1 MKKFSAS
8 CFSILFLLFFVFLA
22 AGCGGGGGGVS
33 AATGGNNAGK
43 KGGAGGAGSAPTL
56 RINPNDSPTL
66 TGINWQTIDFTV
78 KIGNRAPI
86 KRTLNLGEIMDLNL
100 SDADGL
106 AVGETIDIEA
116 KIVNAA
122 GLEFEAFSGVKTIT
136 AGTNNVVMTVGRKV
150 EIQLP
155 ANVTLE
161 GGATYVVV
169 TKNGA
174 TLPKATTTTNNCL
187 RYWKRAD
194 NTIIYNGKLSPA
206 DFTTTTSLTPV
217 FRTPLV
223 GDIFCTD
230 ETIAVNVADLGGRTP
245 FGIICA
251 TGIGGNDVV
260 CVLSPDEYQC
270 KLSDNYFAYSSPA
283 TYIGDTTLNYNVTC
297 GLNVKEEMYD
307 KFPNLDAVSPAYA
320 YLKTLPNLPTGKQV
334 NWYIPTV
341 GEATSYFVTSRN
353 AALTA
358 IGSTPFSA
366 TDYMTCTMKTPTAG
380 ETYWSSAY
388 YAKPDDNATTYRDD
402 YATYSKR
409 LRAIGYIRIH

>member
-22 AGCGGGGGGVS
+22 AGCGGGGGVS

-150 EIQLP
+150 QIQIP

-161 GGATYVVV
+161 GGVTYVVV

-174 TLPKATTTTNNCL
+174 ILPKATTTATQYF
-187 RYWKRAD
+187 RYWQRDD
-194 NTIIYNGKLSPA
+194 NTPA
-206 DFTTTTSLTPV
+206 GVICNVSE
-217 FRTPLV
+217 PL
-223 GDIFCTD
+223 GWSCFISIS
-230 ETIAVNVADLGGRTP
+230 E
-245 FGIICA
+245 A
-251 TGIGGNDVV
+251 T
-260 CVLSPDEYQC
+260 C
-270 KLSDNYFAYSSPA
+270 KLNDNYFPYITGGYNYSS
-283 TYIGDTTLNYNVTC
+283 TSSSDSRS
-297 GLNVKEEMYD
+297 GLDFKNQMITEFGSLYT
-307 KFPNLDAVSPAYA
+307 NSPAYK
-320 YLKTLPNLPTGKQV
+320 YLATLPNLSEGTHV
-334 NWYIPTV
+334 DWYIPSIYEVTRH
-341 GEATSYFVTSRN
+341 FVTTKNSTLN
-353 AALTA
+353 A
-358 IGSTPFSA
+358 IGAVEFDSNA
-366 TDYMTCTMKTPTAG
+366 EYMTCNMKMPNAG
-380 ETYWSSAY
+380 DSYWSLAY
-388 YAKPDDNATTYRDD
+388 YAKANLDYDTILTYRED
-402 YATYSKR
+402 YTTYSKR

>member
-150 EIQLP
+150 QIQIP

-174 TLPKATTTTNNCL
+174 ILPKATTTEKKYF
-187 RYWKRAD
+187 RYWQRDD
-194 NTIIYNGKLSPA
+194 NTIIYDGKLSPA
-206 DFTTTTSLTPV
+206 DFATTASVTPV
-217 FRTPLV
+217 FRRPFS
-223 GDIFCTD
+223 GDILFSDKSVATTGD
-230 ETIAVNVADLGGRTP
+230 EFGNRTP
-245 FGIICA
+245 AGVICNVSEPLGWSCFISISEA
-251 TGIGGNDVV
+251 T
-260 CVLSPDEYQC
+260 C
-270 KLSDNYFAYSSPA
+270 KLNDNYFPYITGGYNYSS
-283 TYIGDTTLNYNVTC
+283 TSSSDSRS
-297 GLNVKEEMYD
+297 GLDFKN
-307 KFPNLDAVSPAYA
+307 
-320 YLKTLPNLPTGKQV
+320 Q
-334 NWYIPTV
+334 I
-341 GEATSYFVTSRN
+341 
-353 AALTA
+353 
-358 IGSTPFSA
+358 
-366 TDYMTCTMKTPTAG
+366 
-380 ETYWSSAY
+380 
-388 YAKPDDNATTYRDD
+388 
-402 YATYSKR
+402 
-409 LRAIGYIRIH
+409 

>member
-86 KRTLNLGEIMDLNL
+86 KKTLNLGEIMDLNL

-150 EIQLP
+150 QIQIP

-174 TLPKATTTTNNCL
+174 ILPKATTTEKKYF
-187 RYWKRAD
+187 RYWQRDD
-194 NTIIYNGKLSPA
+194 NTIIYDGKLSPA
-206 DFTTTTSLTPV
+206 DFATTASVTPV
-217 FRTPLV
+217 FKEPAP
-223 GDIFCTD
+223 GDILCSDRT
-230 ETIAVNVADLGGRTP
+230 VAATAAELGGRTP
-245 FGIICA
+245 FGIIC
-251 TGIGGNDVV
+251 GVSGNPWAYIFS
-260 CVLSPDEYQC
+260 LSETTC
-270 KLSDNYFAYSSPA
+270 KLNNSCLPYIATHADYNATPVNINHGYSLKAQMLSD
-283 TYIGDTTLNYNVTC
+283 
-297 GLNVKEEMYD
+297 
-307 KFPNLDAVSPAYA
+307 FPNIYSTSPAYQHLA
-320 YLKTLPNLPTGKQV
+320 SLPNFSDGTPVEWFLPDA
-334 NWYIPTV
+334 YIFQ
-341 GEATSYFVTSRN
+341 AYFKTSINTSLN
-353 AALTA
+353 A
-358 IGSTPFSA
+358 IGKTPLDTTA
-366 TDYMTCTMKTPTAG
+366 EYMTCHMKHDSTDWGYAF
-380 ETYWSSAY
+380 
-388 YAKPDDNATTYRDD
+388 YAKIGQTVSTILTNNYCYYSGANA
-402 YATYSKR
+402 AKR
-409 LRAIGYIRIH
+409 LRALGRVPLP

>member
-150 EIQLP
+150 QIQIP

-174 TLPKATTTTNNCL
+174 TLPKATTTATQYF
-187 RYWKRAD
+187 RYWQRND
-194 NTIIYNGKLSPA
+194 NTIIYDGKLSPA
-206 DFTTTTSLTPV
+206 DFATTTYVKPV
-217 FRTPLV
+217 FKTPAG
-223 GDIFCTD
+223 GDILCTD
-230 ETIAVNVADLGGRTP
+230 ETIAANAAELGGRTP
-245 FGIICA
+245 FGLICGA
-251 TGIGGNDVV
+251 RYWWKRSCV
-260 CVLSPDEYQC
+260 C
-270 KLSDNYFAYSSPA
+270 F
-283 TYIGDTTLNYNVTC
+283 
-297 GLNVKEEMYD
+297 
-307 KFPNLDAVSPAYA
+307 VS
-320 YLKTLPNLPTGKQV
+320 
-334 NWYIPTV
+334 
-341 GEATSYFVTSRN
+341 
-353 AALTA
+353 
-358 IGSTPFSA
+358 
-366 TDYMTCTMKTPTAG
+366 
-380 ETYWSSAY
+380 
-388 YAKPDDNATTYRDD
+388 
-402 YATYSKR
+402 
-409 LRAIGYIRIH
+409 

>member
-150 EIQLP
+150 QIQKP
-155 ANVTLE
+155 ANVNLE
-161 GGATYVVV
+161 GGATYVVA

-174 TLPKATTTTNNCL
+174 TLPKATTTEKKYF
-187 RYWKRAD
+187 RYWQRD
-194 NTIIYNGKLSPA
+194 DSTIIYNGMLSAA
-206 DFTTTTSLTPV
+206 DFATTASVTPV
-217 FRTPLV
+217 FKAPAP
-223 GDIFCTD
+223 GDILCTD
-230 ETIAVNVADLGGRTP
+230 RTVAATAAELGGRTP
-245 FGIICA
+245 LGILC
-251 TGIGGNDVV
+251 GVSGNPWAYIFS
-260 CVLSPDEYQC
+260 LSETTC
-270 KLSDNYFAYSSPA
+270 KLNNSCLPYSA
-283 TYIGDTTLNYNVTC
+283 THADYNVTPVNINQ
-297 GLNVKEEMYD
+297 GYSLKAQMLSD
-307 KFPNLDAVSPAYA
+307 FPNINSTSPAYQHLA
-320 YLKTLPNLPTGKQV
+320 SLPNFSDGTPV
-334 NWYIPTV
+334 DWFIPDSYIFQAYFKTNIN
-341 GEATSYFVTSRN
+341 TSLN
-353 AALTA
+353 A
-358 IGSTPFSA
+358 IGKTPLDSTA
-366 TDYMTCTMKTPTAG
+366 EYMTCQMKHDSTDWGYAF
-380 ETYWSSAY
+380 
-388 YAKPDDNATTYRDD
+388 YAKIGQNVSTILNNSYCYYSGSNA
-402 YATYSKR
+402 AKR
-409 LRAIGYIRIH
+409 LRALGRVPLP

>member
-22 AGCGGGGGGVS
+22 AGCGGGGGVS

-150 EIQLP
+150 QIQIP

-174 TLPKATTTTNNCL
+174 ILPKATTTATQYF
-187 RYWKRAD
+187 RYWQRND
-194 NTIIYNGKLSPA
+194 NHYYW
-206 DFTTTTSLTPV
+206 F
-217 FRTPLV
+217 
-223 GDIFCTD
+223 
-230 ETIAVNVADLGGRTP
+230 
-245 FGIICA
+245 
-251 TGIGGNDVV
+251 
-260 CVLSPDEYQC
+260 
-270 KLSDNYFAYSSPA
+270 
-283 TYIGDTTLNYNVTC
+283 
-297 GLNVKEEMYD
+297 
-307 KFPNLDAVSPAYA
+307 
-320 YLKTLPNLPTGKQV
+320 LKSILILLK
-334 NWYIPTV
+334 Y
-341 GEATSYFVTSRN
+341 
-353 AALTA
+353 
-358 IGSTPFSA
+358 
-366 TDYMTCTMKTPTAG
+366 
-380 ETYWSSAY
+380 
-388 YAKPDDNATTYRDD
+388 
-402 YATYSKR
+402 
-409 LRAIGYIRIH
+409 